1 MVRTRRNP
9 LAPGGQEVFGERDER
24 PLLGK
29 KKSTE
34 ANVHVSRCTP
44 ALQGSKRRALFLEVV
59 VHPEVRDLLFAHHP
73 AKRVPELG
81 LLDEQVVLGVEPGR
95 DLG

>member
-1 MVRTRRNP
+1 MVRTRRNL
-9 LAPGGQEVFGERDER
+9 LAPWGQEVFGERDER